1 MPASPDGTIDWTRA
15 TPTDL
20 RTYLSLLND
29 AKQEVQ
35 RLRRW
40 KLQTM
45 GDVLSMHRG
54 DLYFRDMFAS
64 EAATVNAAKL

>member
-35 RLRRW
+35 RLRR
-40 KLQTM
+40 
-45 GDVLSMHRG
+45 
-54 DLYFRDMFAS
+54 
-64 EAATVNAAKL
+64 